1 MNEKYKCN
9 HCNKIYSNYNSLWTH
24 NKKFHNGIKTEITVV
39 EENPKII
46 DTTEYSCRLCN
57 KIYKYKQGR
66 YKHEKICSV
75 IKTNEYIEIEK
86 MKQATLDKEQD
97 TEKMKQE
104 TKRIDLEALKLKIKL
119 QGMKQIDN
127 KTFKALN
134 KLLIDRSTNTMN
146 NSNNTQNITNNYKI
160 LSIGNEDVVK
170 TLSMDDKR
178 IILNRRICSLDKM
191 VEMVHCGDY
200 NMFKNIIITN
210 LKDKYAYMYDE
221 NKGYFIITT
230 KTDVLDNLMTN
241 RMMDLEAVYDELS
254 SANKIDEKTKKMIQS
269 FLDKMENDK
278 EPYTDEVEDVEHA
291 NYKAYK
297 MNRIK
302 ILLYNNQDKITRDIA
317 FLIGDKKT
325 KKSII
330 PNNEII
336 NGV

>member
-1 MNEKYKCN
+1 MNNYKCIN
-9 HCNKIYSNYNSLWTH
+9 CDKEYSCYKSLWTH
-24 NKKFHNGIKTEITVV
+24 NKKHHNGIKTVETKV
-39 EENPKII
+39 EEEVKN
-46 DTTEYSCRLCN
+46 TNEYSCRICN
-57 KIYKYKQGR
+57 KMYKYKQTR
-66 YKHEKICSV
+66 FRHEKTCTSIKQPSV
-75 IKTNEYIEIEK
+75 ELEVEKTKLERTKIEQENTKIEVEKEK
-86 MKQATLDKEQD
+86 MKQKTLELQ
-97 TEKMKQE
+97 
-104 TKRIDLEALKLKIKL
+104 IKL

-134 KLLIDRSTNTMN
+134 KLLIDRSTTNNTM
-146 NSNNTQNITNNYKI
+146 NNTQNITNNYKI
-160 LSIGNEDVVK
+160 FSIGNEDVVK

-178 IILNRRICSLDKM
+178 TILNRRICSLDKM

-325 KKSII
+325 KKNII

-336 NGV
+336 NGI

>member
-1 MNEKYKCN
+1 MSKEIYKCAD
-9 HCNKIYSNYNSLWTH
+9 CDKIYSSYNTLWKH
-24 NKKFHNGIKTEITVV
+24 NKNYHNSRKIVKNIITENVSDIFKCRVC
-39 EENPKII
+39 ENV
-46 DTTEYSCRLCN
+46 YSH
-57 KIYKYKQGR
+57 KQSL
-66 YKHEKICSV
+66 YKHEKTCTG
-75 IKTNEYIEIEK
+75 IKKPSIELEVEK
-86 MKQATLDKEQD
+86 MKQD

-119 QGMKQIDN
+119 QSMKQIDD
-127 KTFKALN
+127 KTFKAVN
-134 KLLIDRSTNTMN
+134 KILIDRSTNNTMN

-160 LSIGNEDVVK
+160 FSIGNEDVVK

-178 IILNRRICSLDKM
+178 TILNRRICSLDKM
-191 VEMVHCGDY
+191 VEMVHCGNY

-336 NGV
+336 NGG